1 MLTPFWRYLKLAASA
16 AMTMTTIKLQTK
28 ILREHRE
35 KENNQ
40 KYEKKQEE
48 MVPGKISSSMNLI
61 NLRLKWNLIY
71 EIKTNHKIYTQHNKS
86 GMSALLITSRQGQI
100 ETCGCPRQANNLVHL
115 QTDILKEFVQH
126 VFSRCGEKL
135 IFY

>member
-16 AMTMTTIKLQTK
+16 AMTTTIKLQTK

-48 MVPGKISSSMNLI
+48 TVPGKISNSMNLI
-61 NLRLKWNLIY
+61 NLRLKWNLIH
-71 EIKTNHKIYTQHNKS
+71 ETKTNQKIYTQHNKS
-86 GMSALLITSRQGQI
+86 GMFAPLIASRQGQI
-100 ETCGCPRQANNLVHL
+100 ETCGHPRQANNLVHL